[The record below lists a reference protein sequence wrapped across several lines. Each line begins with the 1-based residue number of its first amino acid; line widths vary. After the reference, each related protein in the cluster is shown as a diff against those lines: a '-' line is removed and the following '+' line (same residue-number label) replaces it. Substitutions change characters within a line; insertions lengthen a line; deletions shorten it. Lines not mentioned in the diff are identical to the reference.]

1 MVWEGT
7 GDGRCDIVFTEMIEG
22 SARVLAIVHLDDW
35 MVFDTCATAWL
46 MGFSVGSTSTRT
58 PIFCRPF
65 RTVSAPSADRSR
77 SDAKP

>member
-22 SARVLAIVHLDDW
+22 SARVLAIVLLDDW

-46 MGFSVGSTSTRT
+46 LGFSVGST
-58 PIFCRPF
+58 
-65 RTVSAPSADRSR
+65 
-77 SDAKP
+77 